1 MLPKVFVT
9 GFVRSRMPFIL
20 KPIFLLPLWS
30 LKHFSTAKEPS
41 ISVKI
46 FSVSFLFFS
55 LAKSLD
61 LKSYMHV
68 VVFECEDF
76 LVACY
81 VLMTGPKANQT
92 PSFTWCSDLQVTANQ
107 IILHIF
113 QEQSRGLHTRLATV
127 NHRRPFSDFS
137 SGYRCLADHYLPQ
150 PTRHWQTTM
159 FCSTPSIINDCL
171 HLKFD
176 EKFIDMMATA
186 ITGKC

>member
-1 MLPKVFVT
+1 
-9 GFVRSRMPFIL
+9 
-20 KPIFLLPLWS
+20 
-30 LKHFSTAKEPS
+30 
-41 ISVKI
+41 
-46 FSVSFLFFS
+46 
-55 LAKSLD
+55 
-61 LKSYMHV
+61 MHV

-92 PSFTWCSDLQVTANQ
+92 PSFTRCSDLQVTANQ

-127 NHRRPFSDFS
+127 NHRHPFSDFS